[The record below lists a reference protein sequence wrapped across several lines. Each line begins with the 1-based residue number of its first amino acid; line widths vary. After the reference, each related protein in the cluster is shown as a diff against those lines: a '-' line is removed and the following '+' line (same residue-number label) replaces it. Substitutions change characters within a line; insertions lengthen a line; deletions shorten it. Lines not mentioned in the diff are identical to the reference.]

1 MYQNNMAVACYGNGC
16 GEFLWIFGPFFFN
29 IKASRPTWAT
39 HITLL
44 SKTWPCANLF
54 ASNRSSIAGLLVS
67 WTSGQQ
73 KCRGSLMKS
82 SKWISVYTS
91 QYALWSRLLPYR
103 YQEPMIFSFNQW
115 VIIKLPRLNPG
126 FLEMVL
132 RKEPLSHFDNFW
144 TATIRALFCPKWGIQ
159 QRSSKPKWHG
169 YPPCIPNCSDKYDK
183 LSTGSGHVYHC
194 ISMYAACAD

>member
-16 GEFLWIFGPFFFN
+16 GEFLWIFGPVFFLN

-67 WTSGQQ
+67 WISGQQ
-73 KCRGSLMKS
+73 KCHGSLMKS

-132 RKEPLSHFDNFW
+132 RKEPLSHFDNLNSYHSR
-144 TATIRALFCPKWGIQ
+144 TGA
-159 QRSSKPKWHG
+159 
-169 YPPCIPNCSDKYDK
+169 PNE
-183 LSTGSGHVYHC
+183 
-194 ISMYAACAD
+194 